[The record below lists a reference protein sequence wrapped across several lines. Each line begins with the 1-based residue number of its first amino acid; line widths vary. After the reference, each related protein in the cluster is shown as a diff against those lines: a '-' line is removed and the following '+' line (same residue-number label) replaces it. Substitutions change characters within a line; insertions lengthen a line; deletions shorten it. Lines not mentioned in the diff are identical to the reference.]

1 VNVKNIF
8 KILNIR
14 ESQYK
19 QNILGIIRLS
29 GIARLQFLANVWV
42 TLFMGKRNKNKKK
55 MKKKPTKT

>member
-42 TLFMGKRNKNKKK
+42 TLLWGKEIKIRRR
-55 MKKKPTKT
+55 